1 MKGGVAPHLALF
13 VLLCVATGAQGQQD
27 SSPIRLSGSG
37 FITLVA
43 GQAFGGDPVQDSNG
57 YKAPLYV
64 ADYAQAGI
72 YEADLLTVRPDSRI
86 GLQGSM
92 HFGTNTSI
100 TGQIV
105 SRGAHGGNINLEWLY
120 ASHNLSD
127 KLTLQ
132 IGRKRLPLFYYS
144 ETQDVGFTY
153 PWVHLPPQPYGWEI
167 VNYNGINVLYRDQ
180 WGDWTSSL
188 NFFGGN
194 ERRDDNP
201 FWKIYN
207 GRSTKTDS
215 QWNNILGAD
224 LSVNRDWLELRGA
237 YIQSE
242 IQDRFEDPTVAPPY
256 SYSPPAD
263 QKIYTVSLAIDYKN
277 WMLRNEYM
285 YINRAPIGETDFAQ
299 LLSVGY
305 RFGKLLPML
314 TWANYKMA
322 LSPDS
327 ADPAVIDPTDIDPSS
342 YEAHSTLALTLRY
355 DLSAKSAIKIQLER
369 WQDRGGPNY
378 NAGVPYG
385 NPRLF
390 TLSYDCVF

>member
-105 SRGAHGGNINLEWLY
+105 SRGAHGGNVNLEWLY

-180 WGDWTSSL
+180 WGDWASSL

-207 GRSTKTDS
+207 GARPKLIPNGTRFWVRIFQSTAIGLSCGALTSNPIFRTDLKTRQSPRPIVTRRQPVKRFTRSPWPSITKTGCCAMS
-215 QWNNILGAD
+215 TCTSTETPSEKLIS
-224 LSVNRDWLELRGA
+224 LSCSVLVTALENCCR
-237 YIQSE
+237 
-242 IQDRFEDPTVAPPY
+242 
-256 SYSPPAD
+256 
-263 QKIYTVSLAIDYKN
+263 
-277 WMLRNEYM
+277 
-285 YINRAPIGETDFAQ
+285 
-299 LLSVGY
+299 
-305 RFGKLLPML
+305 
-314 TWANYKMA
+314 
-322 LSPDS
+322 
-327 ADPAVIDPTDIDPSS
+327 
-342 YEAHSTLALTLRY
+342 
-355 DLSAKSAIKIQLER
+355 
-369 WQDRGGPNY
+369 
-378 NAGVPYG
+378 
-385 NPRLF
+385 
-390 TLSYDCVF
+390 C